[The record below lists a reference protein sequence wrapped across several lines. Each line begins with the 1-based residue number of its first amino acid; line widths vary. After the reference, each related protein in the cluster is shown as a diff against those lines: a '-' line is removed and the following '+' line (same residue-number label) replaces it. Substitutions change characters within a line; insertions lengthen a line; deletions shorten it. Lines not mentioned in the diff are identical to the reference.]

1 MPPSWK
7 DSLSQLLNQST
18 GDNHLGDHPQSR
30 LPRTCL
36 VGIGSDLRGD
46 DSAGLV
52 VARALLDEERLRN
65 APDLLILE
73 GGPAPENHTGKIRA
87 FQPEL
92 VLFIDAA
99 QMDEPPGT
107 IRRIPLDTID
117 GMSASTHSMPL
128 SILARYVTLEF
139 GCAVAVLGIQ
149 PGQNAIGTQLTPP
162 VRAAVDGIVTEICDL
177 PNLNRHRRE
186 G

>member
-7 DSLSQLLNQST
+7 DALSQLLKRSK
-18 GDNHLGDHPQSR
+18 GDDSVGLTR
-30 LPRTCL
+30 ACL

-46 DSAGLV
+46 DSAGLAV
-52 VARALLDEERLRN
+52 VRALLGDERLQN

-73 GGPAPENHTGKIRA
+73 GGLAPENQTGKIRA

-99 QMDEPPGT
+99 QMDEPSGT
-107 IRRIPLDTID
+107 IRWIPLDSID

-128 SILARYVTLEF
+128 SILARYLTLEL
-139 GCAVAVLGIQ
+139 GCEIAVLGLQ
-149 PGQNAIGTQLTPP
+149 PAQNAIGAELTPP
-162 VRAAVDGIVTEICDL
+162 VRAAVDGIVAEICDL
-177 PNLNRHRRE
+177 PNLNRHRRAE
-186 G
+186 